1 MTLLELAVLVLAVAR
16 VARLVTADTITE
28 PLRQRILERWPG
40 PLTQFTG
47 DAAVFDHVEAEDA
60 TTRHGKALFREG
72 DGWYAERPSLIGY
85 LIECHWC
92 VGVWVS
98 VSLVVAFVLWPDV
111 VWWPLVA
118 LAVAHAAGIVGQI
131 DP

>member
-47 DAAVFDHVEAEDA
+47 DAVTDQE
-60 TTRHGKALFREG
+60 TTRHGKPLMRVG
-72 DGWYAERPSLIGY
+72 DAYYAESPSFVGGVV
-85 LIECHWC
+85 ECHWC
-92 VGVWVS
+92 AGVWIAAA
-98 VSLVVAFVLWPDV
+98 LVASFVLWPDV

-118 LAVAHAAGIVGQI
+118 LAVAHTAGIVGQI